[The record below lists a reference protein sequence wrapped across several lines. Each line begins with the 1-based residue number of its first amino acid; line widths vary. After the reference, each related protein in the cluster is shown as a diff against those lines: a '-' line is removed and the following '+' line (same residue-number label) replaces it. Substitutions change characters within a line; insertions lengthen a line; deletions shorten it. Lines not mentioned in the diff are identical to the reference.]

1 MGTPDHDQLD
11 AIVRDP
17 AGNFYLSVWST
28 GEIIRYNSDF
38 SNMPEFISSG
48 HNGPSG
54 LGYNAEE
61 DLLGVTNYNSNSIS
75 LIPVVSSQAG
85 DIHTR
90 LSSTFR
96 LYQNYPNPFNPT
108 TTIEFDLPKTSGVS
122 LKIYNILGEEVATLL
137 SASLL
142 SGFHSVEWDA
152 SHMASGVYLYRLEVG
167 NYAETRK
174 MVLMR

>member
-1 MGTPDHDQLD
+1 MLIYPEFQFASGWSCSSCQFLFNTPLHAVSLSNYAVTPMGTPYHDQLD

-75 LIPVVSSQAG
+75 LIPVVSSHTG
-85 DIHTR
+85 DIHHH
-90 LSSTFR
+90 LPSTFR
-96 LYQNYPNPFNPT
+96 LHQNYPNPFNPRT
-108 TTIEFDLPKTSGVS
+108 VISWQLSVPLNCLYTI
-122 LKIYNILGEEVATLL
+122 
-137 SASLL
+137 
-142 SGFHSVEWDA
+142 
-152 SHMASGVYLYRLEVG
+152 
-167 NYAETRK
+167 
-174 MVLMR
+174 